1 MIYCLN
7 GKIVK
12 KTLDSVVVACGGV
25 GYLAQC
31 PTSVAAALP
40 GAGAEATLYTVL
52 NVTENDISLYGFA
65 TEEQQ
70 NCFKLLTAVSGGG
83 AQGGT
88 GHPQRHGTGP
98 GLPGG
103 VRRGPQGLQGGQRG
117 GAQAG
122 PAHRAGIER

>member
-52 NVTENDISLYGFA
+52 NVTENDI
-65 TEEQQ
+65 T
-70 NCFKLLTAVSGGG
+70 LLGMPFTKRCSVRSDGKKV
-83 AQGGT
+83 QEIVL
-88 GHPQRHGTGP
+88 HDENGP
-98 GLPGG
+98 RPTDH
-103 VRRGPQGLQGGQRG
+103 LQSTTV
-117 GAQAG
+117 
-122 PAHRAGIER
+122 